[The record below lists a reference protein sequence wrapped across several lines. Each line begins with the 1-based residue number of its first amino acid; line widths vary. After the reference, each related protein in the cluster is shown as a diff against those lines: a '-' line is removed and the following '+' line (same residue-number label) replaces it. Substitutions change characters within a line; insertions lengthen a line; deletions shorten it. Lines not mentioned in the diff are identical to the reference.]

1 MTTIVTR
8 ETGATAK
15 NSPLTNTEIDQNF
28 INLNDNKLEAAKSGT
43 ADEVPVAANLAYG
56 QVVINYADGKLYY
69 KKADGTTVDAF
80 ESLYARNRQYVATVS
95 AATTA
100 LDLGAY
106 DNFVLTLSANTT
118 FTVSNVAKKV
128 GGSGTIIIKQDA
140 TGGRTFTKATEMKTP
155 IGGAGIAQTTTAN
168 SLSVLS
174 YYVVDASTIL
184 INYIGNFA

>member
-95 AATTA
+95 TDTTA

>member
-95 AATTA
+95 NATTA

>member
-140 TGGRTFTKATEMKTP
+140 TGGRTFTKATQMKTP

>member
-15 NSPLTNTEIDQNF
+15 NSPLTNAEIDANF

-43 ADEVPVAANLAYG
+43 ANDVPAAATLAFG
-56 QVVINYADGKLYY
+56 QVFINYADGKLYY
-69 KKADGTTVDAF
+69 KKADGSTVDEF

-95 AATTA
+95 SATTD
-100 LDLGAY
+100 LNLGAY

-118 FTVSNVAKKV
+118 FTVSNVAKKL

-140 TGGRTFTKATEMKTP
+140 TGGRTFTKASQMKTP
-155 IGGAGIAQTTTAN
+155 INGASIAQVTSAN

>member
-15 NSPLTNTEIDQNF
+15 NSPLTNAEIDQNF

-43 ADEVPVAANLAYG
+43 ANDAPLAANLAYG
-56 QVVINYADGKLYY
+56 QVFINYADGKLYY
-69 KKADGTTVDAF
+69 KKSDGTTVDAF
-80 ESLYARNRQYVATVS
+80 ESLSARNRQYVATAS
-95 AATTA
+95 TASTT

-140 TGGRTFTKATEMKTP
+140 TGGRTFTKAAEMKTP
-155 IGGAGIAQTTTAN
+155 INGASIAQVTSAN

>member
-43 ADEVPVAANLAYG
+43 ADEVPAAATLAYG

-140 TGGRTFTKATEMKTP
+140 TGGRTFIKATQMKTP

>member
-15 NSPLTNTEIDQNF
+15 NSPLTNAEIDQNF

-43 ADEVPVAANLAYG
+43 ANEVPVAANLAYG

-69 KKADGTTVDAF
+69 KKSDGTTVDAF

-95 AATTA
+95 GATTS

-106 DNFVLTLSANTT
+106 DNFVLTLAANTT
-118 FTVSNVAKKV
+118 FSITNADKKV
-128 GGSGTIIIKQDA
+128 GASGTIIIKQNA
-140 TGGRTFTKATEMKTP
+140 TGGFTFTKDAKMKTP
-155 IGGAGIAQTTTAN
+155 IGGASIAQVTAAN
-168 SLSVLS
+168 SVSVLS
-174 YYVVDASTIL
+174 YYVVDANTIL

>member
-80 ESLYARNRQYVATVS
+80 ESLYARNRQYVATVT

-140 TGGRTFTKATEMKTP
+140 TGGRTFTKATQMKTP